1 MAHTPAPPAARS
13 AAQDS
18 DPDHDALMERLA
30 RAAAGYYRD
39 LTAAAALH
47 GLTMTQAKMLILLR
61 QPLPMRALAGRLACD
76 ASNITGLVDRLE
88 ARGLVSRHAD
98 AADRRIKNVV
108 ATAEGREAV
117 RLIRADMR
125 GTSEA
130 FARLDEEGRRGLYE
144 LLGRLHPED
153 TQETT

>member
-1 MAHTPAPPAARS
+1 MAHTPAPPADHS
-13 AAQDS
+13 AAQGS
-18 DPDHDALMERLA
+18 DPAHDALMDRLA

-39 LTAAAALH
+39 LTAAAAMH

-61 QPLPMRALAGRLACD
+61 QPLPMRGLAGLLSCD

-88 ARGLVSRHAD
+88 ARGLVSRHLD

-108 ATAEGREAV
+108 ATEEGREAV

-125 GTSEA
+125 ATSAA
-130 FARLDEEGRRGLYE
+130 FARLDEEGRRNLYE
-144 LLGRLHPED
+144 LLGRLHPE
-153 TQETT
+153 ETT